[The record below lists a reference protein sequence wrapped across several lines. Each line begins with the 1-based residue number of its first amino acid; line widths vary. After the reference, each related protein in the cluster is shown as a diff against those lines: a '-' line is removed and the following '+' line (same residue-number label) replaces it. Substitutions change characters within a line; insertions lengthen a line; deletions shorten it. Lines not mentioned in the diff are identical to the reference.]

1 MSRPLALLTDFGLQD
16 AYVGVMK
23 AVLLNRVPDLT
34 LIDLCHAVPPQDIRH
49 AAFLL
54 ATSVVYLPADCVVL
68 VVVDPG
74 VGTSRRAVALEAGE
88 RTFVAPDNGVLSW
101 ALRTLA
107 RAASQELRTVDGR
120 LRLGPDWRAV
130 ELTERRFW
138 LPELSSTFHGR
149 DVFGPVAGELST
161 GRSLDELGQPID
173 ALNDLPWPE
182 PFVAEDGAVEGAIVA
197 QDTYGNL
204 FTSLRLEHLPIAPV
218 FEIGVHRVRGLA
230 PHFQGAEPLVALIGS
245 TGLIEIA
252 APNGSAAT
260 LLGLG
265 PGVLI
270 RVHPA

>member
-1 MSRPLALLTDFGLQD
+1 
-16 AYVGVMK
+16 MK
-23 AVLLNRVPDLT
+23 AVLLSRVPDLT

-74 VGTSRRAVALEAGE
+74 VGTSRRAVALEAGG
-88 RTFVAPDNGVLSW
+88 RTFVAPDNGVLAW

-107 RAASQELRTVDGR
+107 PAGSLHLRTVDGR
-120 LRLGPDWRAV
+120 LQLGPGWRAV

-149 DVFGPVAGELST
+149 DVFGPVAGELSS

-173 ALNDLPWPE
+173 ALVDLPWPE
-182 PFVAEDGAVEGAIVA
+182 PFAAGDGTVEGAVVA

-204 FTSLRLEHLPIAPV
+204 FTSLRLEHLPAAPV
-218 FEIGVHRVRGLA
+218 FEIAGHLVRGLA
-230 PHFQGAEPLVALIGS
+230 PHFQVAEPLVALIGS

-252 APNGSAAT
+252 VPNGSAAA

-265 PGVLI
+265 PGAPV
-270 RVHPA
+270 RVRPA

>member
-1 MSRPLALLTDFGLQD
+1 LSRPLALLTDFGLHD

-23 AVLLNRVPDLT
+23 AVLVSRVPALT

-54 ATSVVYLPADCVVL
+54 ATSVTYLPVDCVVL

-74 VGTSRRAVALEAGE
+74 VGTSRRAVAVEAGG
-88 RTFVAPDNGVLSW
+88 RTFVAPDNGVLAW

-107 RAASQELRTVDGR
+107 RAGSLSLRMVDER
-120 LRLGPDWRAV
+120 LQTGPDWRAV

-149 DVFGPVAGELST
+149 DVFAPVAGELSL

-173 ALNDLPWPE
+173 TLVDLPWLD
-182 PFVAEDGAVEGAIVA
+182 PFVADDGAVEATVVA
-197 QDTYGNL
+197 VDTYGNL
-204 FTSLRLEHLPIAPV
+204 FTSLRLEHLPNEPV
-218 FEIGVHRVRGLA
+218 FEIAGHVVRGLA
-230 PHFQGAEPLVALIGS
+230 PHFQVARSLVALIGS

-252 APNGSAAT
+252 APNGSAAA

-265 PGVLI
+265 PGAPI
-270 RVHPA
+270 RVRSA